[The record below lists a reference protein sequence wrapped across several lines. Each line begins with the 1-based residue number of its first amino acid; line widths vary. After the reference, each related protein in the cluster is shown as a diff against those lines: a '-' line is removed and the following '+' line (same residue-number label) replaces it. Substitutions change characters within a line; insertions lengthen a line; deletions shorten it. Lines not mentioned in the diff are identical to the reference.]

1 MGKVRGNEKK
11 YTKKGLMVVSWEGT
25 KPFEGVKIKM
35 TKALFYNRAHGG

>member
-1 MGKVRGNEKK
+1 MGNEKK
-11 YTKKGLMVVSWEGT
+11 YTKKGLMVVSWKGK

>member
-11 YTKKGLMVVSWEGT
+11 YTKKSLIVVSWKGT

-35 TKALFYNRAHGG
+35 TKAMFYNRAHGG